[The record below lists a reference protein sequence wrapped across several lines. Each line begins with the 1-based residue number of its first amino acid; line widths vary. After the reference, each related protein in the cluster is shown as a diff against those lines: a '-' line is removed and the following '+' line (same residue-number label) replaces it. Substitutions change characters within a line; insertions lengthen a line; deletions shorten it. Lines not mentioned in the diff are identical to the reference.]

1 MAAPGNA
8 IDGMVQ
14 CSPLAKHMVEGERDT
29 CTAKNQR
36 LITLTDK
43 SMVERAF
50 LAAVDTGRD
59 DALWSAEDSIAELAS
74 LARTAGAEV
83 VGSMVQRLRRP
94 DSATYLGKGRANEL
108 AQLRQELPFDLVIM
122 DDELTAAQQRN
133 LESLTGSRVIDR
145 TALILDIFAQH
156 AHSREGLLQVEL
168 AQLEYRL
175 PRLTGHGQAMS
186 RLGGGSRGASGGVG
200 GAIGTRGPG
209 ETKLEIDRRRIRA
222 RIAELRAELEGVR
235 KQRNVVR
242 SQRSAQLIPIV
253 AIVGYTNAGKSTLFN
268 ALTSSEVLA
277 ENKLFATLDPTT
289 RHVTLPTHQE
299 ILVTDTVGFIQ
310 KLPTS
315 LVAAFRATLEE
326 VTEADILLEV
336 VDITHENAI
345 EQSQTVNDVLVELGA
360 ADKPRVTALNK
371 VDRLADPDEV
381 DTTLFPN
388 AVPISAVTGFQ
399 LQTLLFKVSDVIA
412 ASLDPVHVLLP
423 FERGDLVEVFHR
435 RGRVASERPEI
446 EGTLIEGQ
454 LPHALVALF
463 EPYRILNRRIS
474 RPGAQR

>member
-1 MAAPGNA
+1 
-8 IDGMVQ
+8 
-14 CSPLAKHMVEGERDT
+14 
-29 CTAKNQR
+29 
-36 LITLTDK
+36 
-43 SMVERAF
+43 MVERAF

-83 VGSMVQRLRRP
+83 AGSMVQRLRTP

-108 AQLRQELPFDLVIM
+108 AQLRQELHFDLVIM

-156 AHSREGLLQVEL
+156 AHSREGQLQVEL

-268 ALTSSEVLA
+268 ALTSAEVLA

-289 RHVTLPTHQE
+289 RYVKLPTHQE

-371 VDRLADPDEV
+371 VDQLADPCEV

-412 ASLDPVHVLLP
+412 ASLDPVHVLVP

-435 RGRVASERPEI
+435 RGRVASERAEM

-454 LPHALVALF
+454 LPPALVALF

-474 RPGAQR
+474 RSGAQR